1 MKYTGLEIRI
11 QRKITQEELVK
22 RANVSRT
29 TISDLESGKK
39 TDVKMSTL
47 ISIANALSCKV
58 SDLFA
63 QKI

>member
-1 MKYTGLEIRI
+1 MEYTGPEIRI
-11 QRKITQEELVK
+11 QKKMTQEELVK
-22 RANVSRT
+22 RANVSRA

-47 ISIANALSCKV
+47 ISIANALNCKV

-63 QKI
+63 PKI